1 MTSAKYFAAALLALA
16 MAAPAAAQQM
26 APQGAPPT
34 PEQQVDQLD
43 ELLNLEAGQRQELV
57 SLLTEM
63 QNGMQQQQQE
73 AQALQQQL
81 HAHIGPDFDEQAI
94 RQDAARLGELTGEM
108 AANNVLFQA
117 RMESVFTEE
126 QRAELERQAQQREQ
140 QMRQMRE
147 QMQQQQQQQ
156 QAPQ

>member
-26 APQGAPPT
+26 APQGGAAPT

-43 ELLNLEAGQRQELV
+43 ELLGLDDGQRQELV

-63 QNGMQQQQQE
+63 QNGMQASQQE

-81 HAHIGPDFDEQAI
+81 HGHIGPDFDEQAI

-140 QMRQMRE
+140 QMRQMQE
-147 QMQQQQQQQ
+147 QMRQQQQ